1 MRNYELIYIIKTSV
15 DAEQIPTVVEK
26 YKQLLEANGGEIVKL
41 DEWGKRRLA
50 YEVDKNREGYYVLM
64 NFKSS
69 TDACKELE
77 RILRIDE
84 KILKYLVVRL
94 EEEKVIAS

>member
-1 MRNYELIYIIKTSV
+1 MRNYELMYIIKTNV
-15 DAEQIPTVVEK
+15 DDEKRPEVVEK
-26 YKQLLEANGGEIVKL
+26 YKQIIVNSGGEIVKL

-69 TDACKELE
+69 KEACQELD
-77 RILRIDE
+77 RLMKIDE
-84 KILKYLVVRL
+84 AILKRLIVRL
-94 EEEKVIAS
+94 EEEKVS

>member
-1 MRNYELIYIIKTSV
+1 MRNYELMYIIKTNV
-15 DAEQIPTVVEK
+15 DDEKRPEVIEK
-26 YKQLLEANGGEIVKL
+26 YKQIITNNGGEIVNL

-69 TDACKELE
+69 VEACQELE
-77 RILRIDE
+77 RLIKIDE
-84 KILKYLVVRL
+84 AILKHLVVRL
-94 EEEKVIAS
+94 EDEKVS